1 TQLLEGIHT
10 VTQSDQ
16 LRRAHEGEIQRI
28 EEHQG
33 VYAFGVLSEVIGIY
47 DGAITQYRRKGE
59 IGSYLTYQNAHC
71 LTPFELQRYIIG
83 STGCRAAER
92 YRAGIIHGVS
102 GSAYPQQECRQ
113 RL

>member
-10 VTQSDQ
+10 VIQSDQ
-16 LRRAHEGEIQRI
+16 LRRAHEGEIERV

-33 VYAFGVLSEVIGIY
+33 VFAFGGFSEVIGIY
-47 DGAITQYRRKGE
+47 DGAITQYRRNGA
-59 IGSYLTYQNAHC
+59 IVGYFTYQNAHC
-71 LTPFELQRYIIG
+71 LTPFELQKYIIG